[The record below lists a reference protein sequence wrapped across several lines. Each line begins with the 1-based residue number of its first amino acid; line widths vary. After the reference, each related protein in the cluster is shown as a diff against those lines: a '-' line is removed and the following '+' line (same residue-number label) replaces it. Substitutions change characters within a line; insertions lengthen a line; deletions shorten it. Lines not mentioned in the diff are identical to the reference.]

1 MCERAGV
8 QAGFI
13 NHTLCLIKLRTKMHV
28 QSCVPLPLLQVPRG
42 TVACSRTCVHV
53 RERGSEW
60 GERGDLV
67 LQDHPPHPDGKLLV

>member
-13 NHTLCLIKLRTKMHV
+13 NHFLCVIKLRTKMHV
-28 QSCVPLPLLQVPRG
+28 QSCVPLPLLQVPHG

-53 RERGSEW
+53 RE
-60 GERGDLV
+60 GEGRKGRFSFAG
-67 LQDHPPHPDGKLLV
+67 PPSSS